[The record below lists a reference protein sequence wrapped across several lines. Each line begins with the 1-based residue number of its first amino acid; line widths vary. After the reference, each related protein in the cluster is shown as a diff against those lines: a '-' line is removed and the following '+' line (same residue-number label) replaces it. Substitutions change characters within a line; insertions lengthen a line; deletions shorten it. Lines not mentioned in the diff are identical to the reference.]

1 MTADIFTP
9 IIYYSP
15 LVLQA
20 VKWTA
25 MVWDGTTD
33 TTIKNCWRKTQIL
46 PASWNASTSSPPE
59 DQLRADAAD
68 LDGLIQNLGLG
79 EDALTAGDYVQMPSE
94 NQVEEELTTEELIDA
109 VIVSSSYCNMLL
121 TWMSG

>member
-1 MTADIFTP
+1 
-9 IIYYSP
+9 
-15 LVLQA
+15 
-20 VKWTA
+20 
-25 MVWDGTTD
+25 
-33 TTIKNCWRKTQIL
+33 
-46 PASWNASTSSPPE
+46 
-59 DQLRADAAD
+59 